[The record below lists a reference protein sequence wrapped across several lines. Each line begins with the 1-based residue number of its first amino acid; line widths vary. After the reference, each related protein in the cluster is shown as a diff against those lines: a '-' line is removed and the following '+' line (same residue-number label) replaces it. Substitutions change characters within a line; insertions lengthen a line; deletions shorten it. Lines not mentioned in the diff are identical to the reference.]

1 MKRAENGRERNMRF
15 GVACAGAVAL
25 SLVGGAAEAHHSFA
39 MFDSTKKLTVSGTV
53 KEFQWTNPHSYIQ
66 LVAKDSAG
74 KDVEWSLEMG
84 APMYLY
90 ARGLRPSSLKAGMP
104 LSITINPLRSGQPGG
119 VVLDI
124 KTPDGKLIGASLSR
138 DPAKQ

>member
-1 MKRAENGRERNMRF
+1 MRF
-15 GVACAGAVAL
+15 QFALAGALAL
-25 SLVGGAAEAHHSFA
+25 STIGAAAHAHHSFA
-39 MFDSTKKLTVSGTV
+39 MFDSTKKLTVAGTI

-66 LVAKDSAG
+66 LVVKDSAG
-74 KDVEWSLEMG
+74 KDVEWSMEMG

-90 ARGLRPSSLKAGMP
+90 ARGLRPSSLKPGMP
-104 LSITINPLRSGQPGG
+104 VSITINPLRSGKPGG

-124 KTPDGKLIGASLSR
+124 KTPDGKFIGSSLSR

>member
-1 MKRAENGRERNMRF
+1 MRF
-15 GVACAGAVAL
+15 LACAGVLAL
-25 SLVGGAAEAHHSFA
+25 SLVAVAAPAHHSFA
-39 MFDSTKKLTVSGTV
+39 MFDSTKTLTVSGTV

-66 LVAKDSAG
+66 LLAKDSAG
-74 KDVEWSLEMG
+74 KQVEWSMEMG

-104 LSITINPLRSGQPGG
+104 VSITINPLRSGAPGG

>member
-1 MKRAENGRERNMRF
+1 MRF
-15 GVACAGAVAL
+15 RVALAGALAL
-25 SLVGGAAEAHHSFA
+25 ALGGGSAEAHHSFA
-39 MFDSTKKLTVSGTV
+39 MFDSTKTLTLSGTV

-66 LVAKDSAG
+66 LLIKDSSG
-74 KDVEWSLEMG
+74 KEVEWSLEMG

-104 LSITINPLRSGQPGG
+104 VSITINPLRSGAPGG

-124 KTPDGKLIGASLSR
+124 KTPDGKFIGQTLSK
-138 DPAKQ
+138 DPSKQ